1 MGSQIS
7 ADLIEKIVA
16 GILAFFALVMYV
28 ILFYLSIRNC
38 FDKEKK
44 KGFRLFVVSFFTNP
58 VTLYLIVG
66 FFAGVIYSIVYLNNP
81 EKLAALSNG
90 EIGSVTIYNSTVI
103 VLWFLELFFAY
114 IVSKWLKVRHPSLV
128 FFVYQMFCVLFLVSL
143 KGLEIDALGNSVFL
157 IVLIE
162 ITDFL
167 LSSVYMLLLYF
178 LVIKSLAN
186 ISDRP
191 FSVSWRIFVLPP
203 ALFGLLYGMVSI
215 TVPFLMENGAG
226 NIIYAFSIFISYIF
240 IWAFYVIIKTI
251 TATAEALEA
260 KDEVETLSV
269 EVMEALAHTIDA
281 KDEYTKGHSVRVAQ
295 YARML
300 AKRMGL
306 PDKECENVYNMGLLH
321 DIGKIGV
328 PKEIINS
335 KKPLSKEEFDT
346 IKIHPGLGY
355 DILAEI
361 KSRPDLC
368 TGARWHH
375 ERYDGGGYPDGK
387 SGEDIPLQARIIA
400 VADSYDAMTSNRSY
414 RNYLPQ
420 EKVRQEMKDNAG
432 TQFDPQIAE
441 AMIAIIDEDT
451 EYKFHE

>member
-1 MGSQIS
+1 
-7 ADLIEKIVA
+7 
-16 GILAFFALVMYV
+16 
-28 ILFYLSIRNC
+28 
-38 FDKEKK
+38 
-44 KGFRLFVVSFFTNP
+44 
-58 VTLYLIVG
+58 
-66 FFAGVIYSIVYLNNP
+66 
-81 EKLAALSNG
+81 
-90 EIGSVTIYNSTVI
+90 
-103 VLWFLELFFAY
+103 
-114 IVSKWLKVRHPSLV
+114 
-128 FFVYQMFCVLFLVSL
+128 VSL

-167 LSSVYMLLLYF
+167 LSAVYMLLLYF

-335 KKPLSKEEFDT
+335 KKPLSKKEFDT

-368 TGARWHH
+368 IGARWHH